1 MESPNLFHIY
11 RTESPNFNIL
21 SYSQQ
26 SQRHGVSISNLK
38 RHYLRGTDLFHLST
52 YYNKV
57 KYERGSREPSRFSSE
72 GKFSLSNVHPCL
84 LHLADGLQHVIVRLA
99 GHFCNL
105 EWHQLKFQ
113 PMYFHPTSQ
122 RLTRE
127 KIPPLTFSH
136 TGSTCD
142 ERLHV
147 FKVDHESRPVIP
159 LVQWFG

>member
-11 RTESPNFNIL
+11 RTKSPNFNIL

-72 GKFSLSNVHPCL
+72 SKFGLSNVHPCL
-84 LHLADGLQHVIVRLA
+84 LHLADGFQHVIVRLA
-99 GHFCNL
+99 GHFGNL
-105 EWHQLKFQ
+105 QRCQRKIA
-113 PMYFHPTSQ
+113 PTYFHPTSQ
-122 RLTRE
+122 RVTRDFMC
-127 KIPPLTFSH
+127 LMS
-136 TGSTCD
+136 
-142 ERLHV
+142 L
-147 FKVDHESRPVIP
+147 
-159 LVQWFG
+159 